1 MSDIQ
6 KQILQYIDENQQP
19 YRDAAKQIHG
29 RPEVSNH
36 EFFACKLLSSL
47 LSSHGFSIEENA
59 AGHRTGFAASLRSGK
74 PGPVIVF
81 LAEYDAL
88 PNLGHGCGH
97 NLIGTIAALSAVAVS
112 QHLDELGGEVRVYG
126 TPGEEGGEQGSA
138 KESFVRE
145 GYFKDVDVA
154 LEVHPAVANTL
165 TPRTL
170 ALDPIDIEFRGRAA
184 HASTAPE
191 QGINA
196 LDALI
201 LTYNG
206 INALRQHL
214 PQGVQIHG
222 IIVDGGSAPNIV
234 PDYSRGRFFIRAKT
248 RAQVDLVNQK
258 VRNIAAGA
266 ASMTGAGWKVSFFQ
280 NKIDDLIPNKKLDAV
295 YRKHAEELGEELSQ
309 IDQFPTTDAGNVS
322 HAVPTLHASL
332 KSLEEN
338 APAHSVAFRDGC
350 IKEYALDSIAR
361 GAKLLSLTALDL
373 LQNPALVKE
382 IRAYHAE
389 LLQNREAGDAG
400 AAV

>member
-1 MSDIQ
+1 MLSDLQ
-6 KQILQYIDENQQP
+6 TQILQYIDENQTLFQ
-19 YRDAAKQIHG
+19 DAAKQIHAH
-29 RPEVSNH
+29 PEVSNY
-36 EFFACKLLSSL
+36 EFFACKLLTQI
-47 LSSHGFSIEENA
+47 LSSHGFRIEENA
-59 AGHRTGFAASLRSGK
+59 AGHRTGFSASIRSEK

-97 NLIGTIAALSAVAVS
+97 NLIGTIAVFSAIAVS
-112 QHLDELGGEVRVYG
+112 RVLDELGGEVRVYG

-145 GYFKDVDVA
+145 GYFKDVDAA

-170 ALDPIDIEFRGRAA
+170 ALDPIDIEFWGKAA

-214 PQGVQIHG
+214 PKDVQIHG
-222 IIVDGGSAPNIV
+222 IVLDGGSAPNIV
-234 PDYSRGRFFIRAKT
+234 PDYSRGRFFIRAET
-248 RAQVDLVNQK
+248 RVQVDAVNKKIQ
-258 VRNIAAGA
+258 NIAAGA
-266 ASMTGAGWKVSFFQ
+266 ASMTGAKWKVSFFQ
-280 NKIDDLIPNKKLDAV
+280 NKIDDMIPNEKLDAV
-295 YRKHAEELGEELSQ
+295 YRKHAEELGEKLTE
-309 IDQFPTTDAGNVS
+309 ITQFPTTDAGNVS

-338 APAHSVAFRDGC
+338 APAHSIAFRDGC
-350 IKEYALDSIAR
+350 VKEYALNSIVR
-361 GAKLLSLTALDL
+361 GAKMLSLTALDL
-373 LQNPALVKE
+373 LQNPSLTAK
-382 IRAYHAE
+382 IKAYHE
-389 LLQNREAGDAG
+389 QLLRK
-400 AAV
+400 

>member
-1 MSDIQ
+1 MTDTQ
-6 KQILQYIDENQQP
+6 KEILQYIDENQQQ
-19 YRDAAKQIHG
+19 YRDAAKQIHAH
-29 RPEVSNH
+29 PEVSNH
-36 EFFACKLLSSL
+36 EFFACDLLSSI
-47 LSSHGFSIEENA
+47 LSSHGFSVEANA
-59 AGHRTGFAASLRSGK
+59 AGHRTGFAASYRSGER
-74 PGPVIVF
+74 GPVIAF

-88 PNLGHGCGH
+88 PKLGHGCGH
-97 NLIGTIAALSAVAVS
+97 NLIGTIAAFSAVAVS
-112 QHLDELGGEVRVYG
+112 RRLEELGGEVRVYG

-145 GYFKDVDVA
+145 GYFKDVDAA

-170 ALDPIDIEFRGRAA
+170 ALDPIDIEFWGKAA

-191 QGINA
+191 QGVNA

-214 PQGVQIHG
+214 PKDVQIHG
-222 IIVDGGSAPNIV
+222 IVADGGSAPNIV

-266 ASMTGAGWKVSFFQ
+266 ASMTGAKWKVSFFQ
-280 NKIDDLIPNKKLDAV
+280 NKIDDLVPNPKLDAV
-295 YRKHAEELGEELSQ
+295 YRKHAEELGETLSE

-350 IKEYALDSIAR
+350 VRPYALDSIAR

-373 LQNPALVKE
+373 LQNPSLTKE
-382 IRAYHAE
+382 IKAYHAG
-389 LLQNREAGDAG
+389 LLEKRESENAG

>member
-6 KQILQYIDENQQP
+6 KRILQYIDENQQP

-382 IRAYHAE
+382 IKAYHAE

>member
-1 MSDIQ
+1 MSELQ
-6 KQILQYIDENQQP
+6 KQVLRYIDENQQL
-19 YRDAAKQIHG
+19 YQEAAKQIHAQ
-29 RPEVSNH
+29 PEVSNH
-36 EFFACKLLSSL
+36 EFFACKLLSGI
-47 LSSHGFSIEENA
+47 LSDHGFRVEANA
-59 AGHRTGFAASLRSGK
+59 AGHRTGFSASLRSEK

-97 NLIGTIAALSAVAVS
+97 NLIGTIATFSGIAVS
-112 QHLDELGGEVRVYG
+112 RFLDQIGGEVRVYG

-145 GYFKDVDVA
+145 GYFKDVDAA
-154 LEVHPAVANTL
+154 LELHPGVVNTL

-170 ALDPIDIEFRGRAA
+170 ALDPIDIEFWGKAA

-214 PQGVQIHG
+214 PKDVQIHG
-222 IIVDGGSAPNIV
+222 VILDGGSAPNIV
-234 PDYSRGRFFIRAKT
+234 PDYSRGRFYLRAQT
-248 RAQVDLVNQK
+248 RARVDATHQK
-258 VRNIAAGA
+258 VQKIAAGA
-266 ASMTGAGWKVSFFQ
+266 ASMTGCRWKVSFFQ
-280 NKIDDLIPNKKLDAV
+280 NKIDNLIPNKKLDAV
-295 YRKHAEELGEELSQ
+295 YLKHAKELGEELSG

-322 HAVPTLHASL
+322 HSVPTLHATL

-338 APAHSVAFRDGC
+338 APAHSIAFRDGC
-350 IKEYALDSIAR
+350 VKPYALDSITR

-373 LQNPALVKE
+373 LQNPSLVKE
-382 IRAYHAE
+382 IRAYHSE
-389 LLQNREAGDAG
+389 LLGTAN
-400 AAV
+400 AAKAV

>member
-6 KQILQYIDENQQP
+6 KRILQYIDENQQP

-59 AGHRTGFAASLRSGK
+59 ADHRTGFAASLRSGK

-382 IRAYHAE
+382 IKAYHAE

>member
-6 KQILQYIDENQQP
+6 KQILQYIDENQQT

-29 RPEVSNH
+29 HPEVSNH

-47 LSSHGFSIEENA
+47 LGGRGFSIEENA

-145 GYFKDVDVA
+145 GYFKDVDIA

-170 ALDPIDIEFRGRAA
+170 ALDPIDIEFRGKAA

-234 PDYSRGRFFIRAKT
+234 PDYSRGRFFIRAGT

-280 NKIDDLIPNKKLDAV
+280 NKIDDLIPNKRLDAV
-295 YRKHAEELGEELSQ
+295 YRKHAEELGEKLSE

-332 KSLEEN
+332 KSLQEN

-373 LQNPALVKE
+373 LQDPALVKE
-382 IRAYHAE
+382 IKAYHAG
-389 LLQNREAGDAG
+389 LLQDRKAEDAS

>member
-6 KQILQYIDENQQP
+6 KRILQYIDENQQP

-29 RPEVSNH
+29 HPEVSNH

-47 LSSHGFSIEENA
+47 LSSHGFSIEEDA

-97 NLIGTIAALSAVAVS
+97 NLIGTIAVLSAVAVS

-184 HASTAPE
+184 HASTASE

-222 IIVDGGSAPNIV
+222 IVVDGGSAPNIV
-234 PDYSRGRFFIRAKT
+234 PDYSRGRFFIRART

-295 YRKHAEELGEELSQ
+295 YSKHAGELGEELSG

-350 IKEYALDSIAR
+350 IKEYALGSIAR

-382 IRAYHAE
+382 IKACHAE
-389 LLQNREAGDAG
+389 LLQKRETGDAG
-400 AAV
+400 AEV

>member
-1 MSDIQ
+1 MMSDIT
-6 KQILQYIDENQQP
+6 KETLQYIDENQQT
-19 YRDAAKQIHG
+19 YRDAAKQIHAH
-29 RPEVSNH
+29 PEVSNH
-36 EFFACKLLSSL
+36 EFFACKLLAEIL
-47 LSSHGFSIEENA
+47 KSHGFQIEGNA
-59 AGHRTGFAASLRSGK
+59 AGHRTGFSASFSSGK

-97 NLIGTIAALSAVAVS
+97 NLIGTIAAFSAVAVS
-112 QHLDELGGEVRVYG
+112 RHLKELGGEVRVYG

-170 ALDPIDIEFRGRAA
+170 ALDPIDIEFWGKAA

-214 PQGVQIHG
+214 PKDVQIHG
-222 IIVDGGSAPNIV
+222 IIMDGGSAPNIV
-234 PDYSRGRFFIRAKT
+234 PDYSRGRFFIRAET
-248 RAQVDLVNQK
+248 REQVDLVNKK
-258 VRNIAAGA
+258 VQNIAAGA
-266 ASMTGAGWKVSFFQ
+266 ALMTGAKWKVSFFQ
-280 NKIDDLIPNKKLDAV
+280 NKIDNMIPNKKLDAV
-295 YRKHAEELGEELSQ
+295 YRKHAEELGETLSEVK
-309 IDQFPTTDAGNVS
+309 QFPTTDAGNVS
-322 HAVPTLHASL
+322 HFVPTLHASL
-332 KSLEEN
+332 KALEEY
-338 APAHSVAFRDGC
+338 APPHSVAFRDGC
-350 IKEYALDSIAR
+350 VKDYALDSIAR
-361 GAKLLSLTALDL
+361 GSKLLALTALDL
-373 LQNPALVKE
+373 LQNPSLTKE
-382 IRAYHAE
+382 IKDYHGE
-389 LLQNREAGDAG
+389 LLKAQKSTAK
-400 AAV
+400 

>member
-1 MSDIQ
+1 MSEIT
-6 KQILQYIDENQQP
+6 KETLQYIDESQQLFQ
-19 YRDAAKQIHG
+19 DAAKQIHAH
-29 RPEVSNH
+29 PEVSNY
-36 EFFACKLLSSL
+36 EFFACKLLTEI
-47 LSSHGFSIEENA
+47 LSSHGFLVEQNA
-59 AGHRTGFAASLRSGK
+59 AGHRTGFSASFSSGK

-97 NLIGTIAALSAVAVS
+97 NLIGTIAAFSAIAVS
-112 QHLDELGGEVRVYG
+112 RHLNETGGEVRVYG

-145 GYFKDVDVA
+145 GYFKDVDIA
-154 LEVHPAVANTL
+154 LEVHPAVVNTL

-170 ALDPIDIEFRGRAA
+170 ALDPIDIEFWGKAA

-214 PQGVQIHG
+214 PRDVQIHG
-222 IIVDGGSAPNIV
+222 IIADGGSAPNIV
-234 PDYSRGRFFIRAKT
+234 PDYSRGRFFIRAKN
-248 RAQVDLVNQK
+248 RAQVDAANKKIQ
-258 VRNIAAGA
+258 NIAAGA
-266 ASMTGAGWKVSFFQ
+266 ASMTGSTWKVSFFQ
-280 NKIDDLIPNKKLDAV
+280 NRIDDLIPNEKLDAV
-295 YRKHAEELGEELSQ
+295 YKKHAEELGETLSE
-309 IDQFPTTDAGNVS
+309 IKQFPTTDAGNVS

-338 APAHSVAFRDGC
+338 APGHSAAFRDAC
-350 IKEYALDSIAR
+350 VKDYALNSITR

-373 LQNPALVKE
+373 LQNPTKTAE
-382 IRAYHAE
+382 IKKYHAE
-389 LLQNREAGDAG
+389 MLKGQEP
-400 AAV
+400 AAK

>member
-382 IRAYHAE
+382 IKAYHAE